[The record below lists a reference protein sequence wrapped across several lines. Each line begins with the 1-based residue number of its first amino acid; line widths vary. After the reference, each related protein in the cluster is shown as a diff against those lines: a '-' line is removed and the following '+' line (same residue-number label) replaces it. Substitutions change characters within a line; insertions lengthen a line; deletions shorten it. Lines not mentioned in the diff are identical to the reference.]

1 MNGNQAREFFEQLD
15 EFSRRYVAAEL
26 NLPTATSPWG
36 EGQYDT
42 GPSPKGAILHF
53 TADEDL
59 LRVLRWFLIE
69 KFQARAS
76 AHAVIADRRLASQDE
91 LAHDLP
97 LVQEL
102 PATII
107 QVRHPH
113 TQAWHATW
121 ANGTCYGIENVNA
134 GMLKCSAR
142 PSEQSAGSFTS
153 WRPRD
158 RSSPEWTMPWSV
170 PYKEAVELFDRWW
183 APYTPE
189 QIEANVILLRYVQQL
204 YGSLR
209 RPWIVGHESAQA
221 NKRDPGPAFPIHG
234 IRDAVFDGWSP
245 VERYDWF
252 RLFKADSKFG
262 QTEMDWYAVDYARKA
277 GSENPNP
284 HPVAAWVRFGS
295 ALRALPE
302 KDEFGLTGKTALRM
316 LGYHVNDVSSDSL
329 DTDEAMSVWI
339 FQKMMSLKTD
349 SKPGPV
355 TKRALIERLEDR
367 GFLEAQ
373 HERGIT

>member
-1 MNGNQAREFFEQLD
+1 M
-15 EFSRRYVAAEL
+15 
-26 NLPTATSPWG
+26 
-36 EGQYDT
+36 
-42 GPSPKGAILHF
+42 
-53 TADEDL
+53 
-59 LRVLRWFLIE
+59 
-69 KFQARAS
+69 
-76 AHAVIADRRLASQDE
+76 
-91 LAHDLP
+91 
-97 LVQEL
+97 
-102 PATII
+102 
-107 QVRHPH
+107 
-113 TQAWHATW
+113 
-121 ANGTCYGIENVNA
+121 
-134 GMLKCSAR
+134 
-142 PSEQSAGSFTS
+142 
-153 WRPRD
+153 
-158 RSSPEWTMPWSV
+158 
-170 PYKEAVELFDRWW
+170 
-183 APYTPE
+183 
-189 QIEANVILLRYVQQL
+189 
-204 YGSLR
+204 
-209 RPWIVGHESAQA
+209 GHESAQA